1 MSNATPTST
10 SLMGTTWRRFSRGR
24 LAPLAL
30 GFIACLALVCFLSPW
45 ISPYDYKAQ
54 NLALGPVAPSAQHW
68 FGTDLLGRDL
78 LSRLLQGGMI
88 SISVGLIATAVALW
102 VGVVYGIIAAE
113 VGGRFEDLCMRFID
127 IVSTLPLTLI
137 VVLATVVFG
146 QNIWM
151 IFLAVGGVSWLT
163 MARIICTKSRALK
176 SRQFLDAAVALGQS
190 RWGIIRKHYLPNLAG
205 TIAVYAT
212 LTVPGVMLLEAF
224 VSFLGLGVKA
234 PMTSWGMLIKD
245 GADVME
251 QCPWLLIIPSAV
263 FGFTLLALSF
273 LGDGLRDAFD
283 PRTLSE

>member
-1 MSNATPTST
+1 MSNATPAST
-10 SLMGTTWRRFSRGR
+10 SLMGTTWRRFSRRR

-163 MARIICTKSRALK
+163 MARIICTKTRALK